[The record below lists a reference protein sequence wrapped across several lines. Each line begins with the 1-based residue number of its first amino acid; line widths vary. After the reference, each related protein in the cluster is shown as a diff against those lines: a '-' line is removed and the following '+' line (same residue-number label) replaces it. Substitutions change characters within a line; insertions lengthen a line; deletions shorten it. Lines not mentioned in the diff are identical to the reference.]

1 MGAPSWNTCDVVVID
16 GRSGSGKTTLT
27 DRLVMRMRLEAR
39 TPQVLHVEDLYPGW
53 EGLAEGSRA
62 VARALAEG
70 GYRRYDWIDGRFA
83 EWVEITPDRPLVIEG
98 CGALTAD
105 NLAAAHA
112 WADRARACAEA
123 GGSSGCCGAGGGNDV
138 AAHDGA
144 GGDRA
149 DGAGDGAASGDPL
162 PASVEETAN
171 PFVPAPKQPSRVHG
185 VWLECPDDLRK
196 QRALARDGGT
206 YGPYWE
212 IWAGQEDAHY
222 AEHRPCRF
230 ADEILTTE

>member
-1 MGAPSWNTCDVVVID
+1 MGTPSWNTCDVVVID

-39 TPQVLHVEDLYPGW
+39 MPQVLHVEDLYPGW

-70 GYRRYDWIDGRFA
+70 GYRRYDWIEGRFA
-83 EWVEITPDRPLVIEG
+83 EWVEITLDRPLVIEG
-98 CGALTAD
+98 CGALTAH

-112 WADRARACAEA
+112 WAERARACAEA
-123 GGSSGCCGAGGGNDV
+123 GGGSCGGGGND
-138 AAHDGA
+138 AARDA
-144 GGDRA
+144 A
-149 DGAGDGAASGDPL
+149 DGAASGD
-162 PASVEETAN
+162 

-185 VWLECPDDLRK
+185 VWLECPVDLRK

-212 IWAGQEDAHY
+212 LWAGQEDAHY